1 MVYKFYRRK
10 KNSEVIMV
18 ILIQKGAVRGVVS
31 RSLSMSGRNIVIVRS
46 SSFATRDENDLT
58 NPSDGIK

>member
-18 ILIQKGAVRGVVS
+18 ILIQKGAVREVVS